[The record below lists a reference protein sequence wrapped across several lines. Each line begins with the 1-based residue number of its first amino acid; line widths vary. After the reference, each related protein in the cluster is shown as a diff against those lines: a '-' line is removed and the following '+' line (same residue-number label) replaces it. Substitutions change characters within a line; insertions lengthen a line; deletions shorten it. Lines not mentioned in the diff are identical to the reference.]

1 MITGR
6 NSEMQLPEPKLKPK
20 SPSRKSPTGWYWL
33 ASRLC
38 GRKAVNES
46 VATRVHVNASPEAVW
61 NHILFYEEIP
71 GRAPFLLRALLPH
84 PVRTEGDKTSAG
96 ATVRCT
102 YKGGDL
108 VKRITSVEP
117 PRFLQFE
124 VIEQHLGIE
133 SCALALGGSY
143 QIRASGSA
151 TDVILITNYLAY
163 LHPRFLW
170 RPLEALLVKQL
181 HRHILH
187 GVRADLLAGNPAV
200 RPAVVESA
208 TP

>member
-6 NSEMQLPEPKLKPK
+6 NAEMQLPEPKPATTSTK
-20 SPSRKSPTGWYWL
+20 SPKGLYRL
-33 ASRLC
+33 ASRLF
-38 GRKAVNES
+38 GRKAVNET

-71 GRAPFLLRALLPH
+71 GRAPFLLRTLLPD
-84 PVRTEGDKTSAG
+84 PLRTEGDKTYVG

-102 YKGGDL
+102 YNGGDL
-108 VKRITSVEP
+108 VKRITAVEP
-117 PRFLQFE
+117 PHFLQFD
-124 VIEQHLGIE
+124 VIAQHLGIE
-133 SCALALGGSY
+133 SCALTSSGSY
-143 QIRASGSA
+143 EIHASGSA
-151 TDVILITNYLAY
+151 ADVLLITNYQAY
-163 LHPRFLW
+163 LYPRFLW

-187 GVRADLLAGNPAV
+187 GVRAELLAGNPAA

>member
-6 NSEMQLPEPKLKPK
+6 DAEMQLPESKPAA
-20 SPSRKSPTGWYWL
+20 SSSNPPAGWYWL

-38 GRKAVNES
+38 ARNPVNET
-46 VATRVHVNASPEAVW
+46 VVTQVHVNASPEAVW

-71 GRAPFLLRALLPH
+71 ARAPFLLRSLLPH
-84 PVRTEGDKTSAG
+84 PLRTEGDKTCVG

-102 YKGGDL
+102 YQGGDL
-108 VKRITSVEP
+108 VKRITAVEP
-117 PRFLQFE
+117 SRYLQFE
-124 VIEQHLGIE
+124 VIEQQLGIE
-133 SCALALGGSY
+133 SCALTLGGSY
-143 QIRASGSA
+143 QIHPSGSA
-151 TDVILITNYLAY
+151 SDVKLITNYLAF

-181 HRHILH
+181 HRHILRS
-187 GVRADLLAGNPAV
+187 VRADLLAGNAAAP
-200 RPAVVESA
+200 PAVVESA